1 MKRWITRRTAQ
12 RCDRPRR
19 QRSHVIDLFQLS
31 DGVGSGQDLEH
42 KRRERPVGAWLI
54 DPAWAIAYRH
64 DENAIER

>member
-1 MKRWITRRTAQ
+1 
-12 RCDRPRR
+12 
-19 QRSHVIDLFQLS
+19 VIDLFQLS
-31 DGVGSGQDLEH
+31 DGVGSGQDVEH